1 MVERGG
7 KQVTTLY
14 YNLTT
19 RNKYM
24 TRSTRLITILAALT
38 AAACGGSSGGYG
50 GISSP
55 PPVPDPRT
63 ITASASLAFAPA
75 TLTVSAGDTVTFAFQ
90 SVAHNVFFDAQT
102 GTPANIEGSNT
113 NSSVARVFTTAGTY
127 HYTCHIHPFMEGTVV
142 VVQ

>member
-1 MVERGG
+1 
-7 KQVTTLY
+7 
-14 YNLTT
+14 
-19 RNKYM
+19 M

-38 AAACGGSSGGYG
+38 ATACGGSSGGYG
-50 GISSP
+50 GISSPP

-102 GTPANIEGSNT
+102 GTPANIDGSNAN
-113 NSSVARVFTTAGTY
+113 NSITRVFTTPGTY

-142 VVQ
+142 VR

>member
-1 MVERGG
+1 
-7 KQVTTLY
+7 
-14 YNLTT
+14 
-19 RNKYM
+19 M

-55 PPVPDPRT
+55 PPPTDPRT

-102 GTPANIEGSNT
+102 GAPANIDGSNA
-113 NSSVARVFTTAGTY
+113 NSSITRVFTTAGTY
-127 HYTCHIHPFMEGTVV
+127 HYTCHIHPFMEGDVV
-142 VVQ
+142 VR

>member
-1 MVERGG
+1 
-7 KQVTTLY
+7 
-14 YNLTT
+14 
-19 RNKYM
+19 M
-24 TRSTRLITILAALT
+24 TRSTRLITILAALS

-55 PPVPDPRT
+55 PPPTDSRT

-102 GTPANIEGSNT
+102 GTPANVEGSNA
-113 NSSVARVFTTAGTY
+113 NSSITRVFTTSGTY

-142 VVQ
+142 VR